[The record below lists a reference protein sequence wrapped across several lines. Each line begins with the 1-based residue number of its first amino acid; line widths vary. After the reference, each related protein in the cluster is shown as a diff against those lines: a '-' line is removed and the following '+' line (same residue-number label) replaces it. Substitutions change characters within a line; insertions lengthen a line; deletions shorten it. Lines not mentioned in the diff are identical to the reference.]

1 MADGGYDIV
10 PRTINF
16 IVFAAILYYFIAN
29 PIKNAYKGRIAGIA
43 ARLDNIEQKLKDSK
57 AKKDDA
63 LRRVEEAKA
72 NAAGLVE
79 TARKEAVLISERIKE
94 ETRQEVAN
102 LEKSFQ
108 DQKEFEK
115 RRMVKSVVGEIL
127 NEIKGDFG
135 IFDKICFLVDGL
147 LLGKER
153 YTSKLVCLDT
163 ASGERLKPAWL
174 QGECAEADNLCISAD
189 GLRLALINY
198 DKARVIDLK
207 SGNLRLSFE
216 LSHVVKRCEA
226 KFERINGEEFLA
238 VRTDYGCFSLY
249 KI

>member
-10 PRTINF
+10 PRTVNF

-43 ARLDNIEQKLKDSK
+43 ARLDSIEQKLKDSK

-72 NAAGLVE
+72 NAASLVE
-79 TARKEAVLISERIKE
+79 TARKEAVLISEHIKE

-127 NEIKGDFG
+127 NEIF
-135 IFDKICFLVDGL
+135 
-147 LLGKER
+147 
-153 YTSKLVCLDT
+153 
-163 ASGERLKPAWL
+163 ASDSVKMDQSE
-174 QGECAEADNLCISAD
+174 
-189 GLRLALINY
+189 LINIML
-198 DKARVIDLK
+198 KRV
-207 SGNLRLSFE
+207 G
-216 LSHVVKRCEA
+216 
-226 KFERINGEEFLA
+226 
-238 VRTDYGCFSLY
+238 
-249 KI
+249 

>member
-72 NAAGLVE
+72 NAASLVE
-79 TARKEAVLISERIKE
+79 IARKEAVLISERIKE
-94 ETRQEVAN
+94 ETRQEVTN

-127 NEIKGDFG
+127 NEIF
-135 IFDKICFLVDGL
+135 
-147 LLGKER
+147 
-153 YTSKLVCLDT
+153 
-163 ASGERLKPAWL
+163 ASDSVKMDQSE
-174 QGECAEADNLCISAD
+174 
-189 GLRLALINY
+189 LINIML
-198 DKARVIDLK
+198 KRV
-207 SGNLRLSFE
+207 G
-216 LSHVVKRCEA
+216 
-226 KFERINGEEFLA
+226 
-238 VRTDYGCFSLY
+238 
-249 KI
+249 

>member
-1 MADGGYDIV
+1 MADSGYDIV

-43 ARLDNIEQKLKDSK
+43 ARLDSIEQKLKDSK

-72 NAAGLVE
+72 NAASLVE

-127 NEIKGDFG
+127 NEIF
-135 IFDKICFLVDGL
+135 
-147 LLGKER
+147 
-153 YTSKLVCLDT
+153 
-163 ASGERLKPAWL
+163 ASDSVKMDQSE
-174 QGECAEADNLCISAD
+174 
-189 GLRLALINY
+189 LINIML
-198 DKARVIDLK
+198 KRV
-207 SGNLRLSFE
+207 G
-216 LSHVVKRCEA
+216 
-226 KFERINGEEFLA
+226 
-238 VRTDYGCFSLY
+238 
-249 KI
+249 

>member
-16 IVFAAILYYFIAN
+16 IVFAAILYYFIAK

-72 NAAGLVE
+72 NAASLVE

-94 ETRQEVAN
+94 ETMQEIVN

-127 NEIKGDFG
+127 NEIF
-135 IFDKICFLVDGL
+135 
-147 LLGKER
+147 
-153 YTSKLVCLDT
+153 
-163 ASGERLKPAWL
+163 ASDSVKMDQSE
-174 QGECAEADNLCISAD
+174 
-189 GLRLALINY
+189 LINIML
-198 DKARVIDLK
+198 KRV
-207 SGNLRLSFE
+207 G
-216 LSHVVKRCEA
+216 
-226 KFERINGEEFLA
+226 
-238 VRTDYGCFSLY
+238 
-249 KI
+249 

>member
-72 NAAGLVE
+72 NAVSLVE

-115 RRMVKSVVGEIL
+115 RRMIKSVVGEIL
-127 NEIKGDFG
+127 NEIF
-135 IFDKICFLVDGL
+135 
-147 LLGKER
+147 
-153 YTSKLVCLDT
+153 
-163 ASGERLKPAWL
+163 ASDSVKMDQSE
-174 QGECAEADNLCISAD
+174 
-189 GLRLALINY
+189 LINIML
-198 DKARVIDLK
+198 KRV
-207 SGNLRLSFE
+207 G
-216 LSHVVKRCEA
+216 
-226 KFERINGEEFLA
+226 
-238 VRTDYGCFSLY
+238 
-249 KI
+249 

>member
-72 NAAGLVE
+72 NAASLVE
-79 TARKEAVLISERIKE
+79 TARKEAVLISERIKQ

-108 DQKEFEK
+108 DQK
-115 RRMVKSVVGEIL
+115 
-127 NEIKGDFG
+127 
-135 IFDKICFLVDGL
+135 
-147 LLGKER
+147 
-153 YTSKLVCLDT
+153 
-163 ASGERLKPAWL
+163 
-174 QGECAEADNLCISAD
+174 
-189 GLRLALINY
+189 
-198 DKARVIDLK
+198 
-207 SGNLRLSFE
+207 
-216 LSHVVKRCEA
+216 
-226 KFERINGEEFLA
+226 
-238 VRTDYGCFSLY
+238 
-249 KI
+249 

>member
-16 IVFAAILYYFIAN
+16 IAFAAMLYYFIAN

-72 NAAGLVE
+72 NAASLVE

-127 NEIKGDFG
+127 NEIF
-135 IFDKICFLVDGL
+135 
-147 LLGKER
+147 
-153 YTSKLVCLDT
+153 
-163 ASGERLKPAWL
+163 ASDSVKMDQSE
-174 QGECAEADNLCISAD
+174 
-189 GLRLALINY
+189 LINIML
-198 DKARVIDLK
+198 KRV
-207 SGNLRLSFE
+207 G
-216 LSHVVKRCEA
+216 
-226 KFERINGEEFLA
+226 
-238 VRTDYGCFSLY
+238 
-249 KI
+249 

>member
-1 MADGGYDIV
+1 MKSKILLLLCPFVLMADGGYDIA

-72 NAAGLVE
+72 NAASLVE
-79 TARKEAVLISERIKE
+79 TARKEAVLISDRIKE

-127 NEIKGDFG
+127 NEIF
-135 IFDKICFLVDGL
+135 
-147 LLGKER
+147 
-153 YTSKLVCLDT
+153 
-163 ASGERLKPAWL
+163 ASDSVKMDQSE
-174 QGECAEADNLCISAD
+174 
-189 GLRLALINY
+189 LINIML
-198 DKARVIDLK
+198 KRV
-207 SGNLRLSFE
+207 G
-216 LSHVVKRCEA
+216 
-226 KFERINGEEFLA
+226 
-238 VRTDYGCFSLY
+238 
-249 KI
+249 

>member
-1 MADGGYDIV
+1 MKSKILLLLCPFVLMADGGYDIV

-29 PIKNAYKGRIAGIA
+29 HIKNAYKGRIAGIA
-43 ARLDNIEQKLKDSK
+43 ARLDSIEQKLKDSK

-72 NAAGLVE
+72 NAASLVE
-79 TARKEAVLISERIKE
+79 TARKEAVLISDRIKE

-127 NEIKGDFG
+127 NEIF
-135 IFDKICFLVDGL
+135 
-147 LLGKER
+147 
-153 YTSKLVCLDT
+153 
-163 ASGERLKPAWL
+163 ASDSVKMDQSE
-174 QGECAEADNLCISAD
+174 
-189 GLRLALINY
+189 LINIML
-198 DKARVIDLK
+198 KRV
-207 SGNLRLSFE
+207 G
-216 LSHVVKRCEA
+216 
-226 KFERINGEEFLA
+226 
-238 VRTDYGCFSLY
+238 
-249 KI
+249 

>member
-1 MADGGYDIV
+1 MLRVSCPFVLRADVGYDIV

-72 NAAGLVE
+72 NAASLVE

-127 NEIKGDFG
+127 NEIF
-135 IFDKICFLVDGL
+135 
-147 LLGKER
+147 
-153 YTSKLVCLDT
+153 
-163 ASGERLKPAWL
+163 ASDSVKMDQSE
-174 QGECAEADNLCISAD
+174 
-189 GLRLALINY
+189 LINIML
-198 DKARVIDLK
+198 KRV
-207 SGNLRLSFE
+207 G
-216 LSHVVKRCEA
+216 
-226 KFERINGEEFLA
+226 
-238 VRTDYGCFSLY
+238 
-249 KI
+249 

>member
-1 MADGGYDIV
+1 MKSKILLLLCPFVLMADSGYDIV

-72 NAAGLVE
+72 NAASLVE

-127 NEIKGDFG
+127 NEIF
-135 IFDKICFLVDGL
+135 
-147 LLGKER
+147 
-153 YTSKLVCLDT
+153 
-163 ASGERLKPAWL
+163 ASDSVKMDQSE
-174 QGECAEADNLCISAD
+174 
-189 GLRLALINY
+189 LINIVL
-198 DKARVIDLK
+198 KRV
-207 SGNLRLSFE
+207 G
-216 LSHVVKRCEA
+216 
-226 KFERINGEEFLA
+226 
-238 VRTDYGCFSLY
+238 
-249 KI
+249 

>member
-1 MADGGYDIV
+1 MKSKILLLLCPFVLMADGGYDIV

-43 ARLDNIEQKLKDSK
+43 ARLDNIEQKDSK

-72 NAAGLVE
+72 NAASLVE

-127 NEIKGDFG
+127 NEIF
-135 IFDKICFLVDGL
+135 
-147 LLGKER
+147 
-153 YTSKLVCLDT
+153 
-163 ASGERLKPAWL
+163 ASDSVKMDQSE
-174 QGECAEADNLCISAD
+174 
-189 GLRLALINY
+189 LINIML
-198 DKARVIDLK
+198 KRV
-207 SGNLRLSFE
+207 G
-216 LSHVVKRCEA
+216 
-226 KFERINGEEFLA
+226 
-238 VRTDYGCFSLY
+238 
-249 KI
+249 

>member
-29 PIKNAYKGRIAGIA
+29 PIKNAYKGRIADIA

-72 NAAGLVE
+72 NAASLVE
-79 TARKEAVLISERIKE
+79 IARKEAVLISERIKE
-94 ETRQEVAN
+94 ETRQEVTN

-127 NEIKGDFG
+127 NEIF
-135 IFDKICFLVDGL
+135 
-147 LLGKER
+147 
-153 YTSKLVCLDT
+153 
-163 ASGERLKPAWL
+163 ASDSVKMDQSE
-174 QGECAEADNLCISAD
+174 
-189 GLRLALINY
+189 LINIML
-198 DKARVIDLK
+198 KRV
-207 SGNLRLSFE
+207 G
-216 LSHVVKRCEA
+216 
-226 KFERINGEEFLA
+226 
-238 VRTDYGCFSLY
+238 
-249 KI
+249 